1 MKKILIALVA
11 IPFSLSFASSL
22 QSQLAAVAEAEQQGI
37 AEEKRANDAHKE
49 NLGKVRTSP

>member
-11 IPFSLSFASSL
+11 IPFSLSFANSL

-37 AEEKRANDAHKE
+37 AE
-49 NLGKVRTSP
+49 GQ